1 MNDRKP
7 FFKKINSHLL
17 MTEIFVES
25 NLVMTRKSPTDE
37 VKLVVINLIGYLT
50 LGSICAELYIPI
62 PSSTS
67 AQLNS

>member
-1 MNDRKP
+1 
-7 FFKKINSHLL
+7 
-17 MTEIFVES
+17 MTEIFVDS
-25 NLVMTRKSPTDE
+25 DLVMTRKSSPDE

-50 LGSICAELYIPI
+50 LGSICAEMYI